1 MAIFTPKEVTDNY
14 LQASIGKAT
23 SPAWRLFVLGIAAG
37 ALISMGAVAS
47 STAACTVEGF
57 GMTRWV
63 SGLIFPIGL
72 IMVILL
78 GTELFRGN
86 ALMVTA
92 AIAKKITW
100 GQLARNWVL
109 VYFGNFVGAIGVA
122 ALMAFFGQLGLGDNT
137 VAAYSAKVAA
147 SKSSMPWMNVFV
159 LGIFCNLLVCVAVYL
174 GNTAQ
179 DTAGRILG
187 IFFPIMG
194 FVTAGFEH
202 CIANMYYIPAG
213 IFATMVPGFSDAIV
227 ALGVN
232 TEVLTWGNFV
242 FANLVPAT
250 LGNIVGGALVGI
262 VMYACHATKASK
274 PTNG

>member
-78 GTELFRGN
+78 GTELFTGN

-122 ALMAFFGQLGLGDNT
+122 ALMGFFGQLCLGDNT

-262 VMYACHATKASK
+262 VIYACHATKASK